1 MQVEVEIAK
10 AKTKPEEGAHLDL
23 IVEAKLFDISGW
35 DKSGGI
41 ADLLS
46 SNVADMKYKSSSAS
60 TLVLEGKLERPRLW
74 SAEHVSMHGLFLIFS
89 YSMN

>member
-10 AKTKPEEGAHLDL
+10 SKANSKKGAHSDL
-23 IVEAKLFDISGW
+23 IVEAKLYDVSRWHKPG
-35 DKSGGI
+35 DI

-46 SNVADMKYKSSSAS
+46 SNVADIKYTSSSAS

-74 SAEHVSMHGLFLIFS
+74 SAEHVRMHMFFHIFIDLP
-89 YSMN
+89 

>member
-1 MQVEVEIAK
+1 M
-10 AKTKPEEGAHLDL
+10 DL
-23 IVEAKLFDISGW
+23 TVEAKLFDISSW

-46 SNVADMKYKSSSAS
+46 SSNVADIKYKSSSAS